1 MGRPSSTAM
10 NEAAFD
16 LFDRWLAH
24 REQQAR
30 EAARAAPRDAASPAA
45 DAESHVEGEEVP
57 RLAPRPR
64 RERGLGDEF

>member
-1 MGRPSSTAM
+1 MGRSTSTAM

-30 EAARAAPRDAASPAA
+30 EATRAASP
-45 DAESHVEGEEVP
+45 DAEPAGGRERLVGPEAVP
-57 RLAPRPR
+57 RPAPRPR
-64 RERGLGDEF
+64 RDGS